1 VFERQR
7 DCRSTRGQLRTQR
20 APNVTVSFF
29 TAALSAWRAAH
40 VAVPELRADNVPLEG
55 VVKLSI
61 KAVPDAR
68 TAENLGAEREGT
80 GVVFGDKGLILTIGY
95 LILEAGSI
103 LVVAG
108 DGRVFPASVVGYDHA
123 TGFGVLR
130 AAIDYRPLEVGR
142 SAEVRELATV
152 LVAAHGAAGGAS
164 RACVVSRRTF
174 TGWWEYMIEGGIFT
188 APPRFEH
195 SGAAL
200 LDADGRLVGI
210 GSLWVSDA
218 LEIGAAFPGNMF
230 VPIDLLTPLLDDL
243 LATGHR
249 REPPRPWLGVYSE
262 EIQGHVVVTRVL
274 PQSPAE
280 QAGLARGD
288 VILGVGGR
296 AVGRQAEFYQR
307 LWASGDAGASVVL
320 HVLHKKSVRQ
330 LTVRSMDRMAFL
342 RPWRS

>member
-1 VFERQR
+1 M
-7 DCRSTRGQLRTQR
+7 
-20 APNVTVSFF
+20 TVSFF

-40 VAVPELRADNVPLEG
+40 IAVPELRADGVPLEG

-61 KAVPDAR
+61 KAVQDAR

-80 GVVFGDKGLILTIGY
+80 GVVFGEKGLILTIGY

-108 DGRVFPASVVGYDHA
+108 DGRVYPASVVGYDHA

-130 AAIDYRPLEVGR
+130 AGIDCRPLEVGS
-142 SAEVRELATV
+142 SADVRELATV
-152 LVAAHGAAGGAS
+152 LVAAHGAAGGGS
-164 RACVVSRRTF
+164 RACVVSRRRF
-174 TGWWEYMIEGGIFT
+174 TGWWEYMIEGAIFT

-200 LDADGRLVGI
+200 LDADGRLVGV

-230 VPIDLLTPLLDDL
+230 VPIDLLKPTLNDL
-243 LATGHR
+243 LATGRR
-249 REPPRPWLGVYSE
+249 REPARPWLGVYSE
-262 EIQGHVVVTRVL
+262 EVQGHVVVTRVL

-288 VILGVGGR
+288 IILGVGGQ
-296 AVGRQAEFYQR
+296 AVGRQSEFYQR
-307 LWASGDAGASVVL
+307 LWASGDAGTPVVL
-320 HVLHKKSVRQ
+320 HVLHRKSVRQ

-342 RPWRS
+342 RPWRI

>member
-1 VFERQR
+1 
-7 DCRSTRGQLRTQR
+7 
-20 APNVTVSFF
+20 VTVSFF

-40 VAVPELRADNVPLEG
+40 VAVPELRADGVPLEA

-61 KAVPDAR
+61 KAVQDAR

-80 GVVFGDKGLILTIGY
+80 GVVFGEKGLIVTIGY
-95 LILEAGSI
+95 LILEADSI

-108 DGRVFPASVVGYDHA
+108 DGRVYPASVVGYDHA

-130 AAIDYRPLEVGR
+130 AGIDCRPLEVGS
-142 SAEVRELATV
+142 SADVRELATV

-164 RACVVSRRTF
+164 RACVVSRRRF
-174 TGWWEYMIEGGIFT
+174 TGWWEYMIEGAIFT

-200 LDADGRLVGI
+200 LDADGRLVGV

-230 VPIDLLTPLLDDL
+230 VPIDLLKPTLNDL
-243 LATGHR
+243 LATGRR
-249 REPPRPWLGVYSE
+249 REPARPWLGVYSE
-262 EIQGHVVVTRVL
+262 EVQGHVVVTRVL

-288 VILGVGGR
+288 IILGVGGQ
-296 AVGRQAEFYQR
+296 AVGRQSEFYQR
-307 LWASGDAGASVVL
+307 LWASGDAGTPVVL
-320 HVLHKKSVRQ
+320 HVLHRKSVRQ

-342 RPWRS
+342 RPWRI

>member
-1 VFERQR
+1 
-7 DCRSTRGQLRTQR
+7 L
-20 APNVTVSFF
+20 VTVSFF

-40 VAVPELRADNVPLEG
+40 VAVPELRADNVPLDS

-68 TAENLGAEREGT
+68 TSDNLGAEREGS
-80 GVVFGDKGLILTIGY
+80 GVVFGEKGLILTIGY
-95 LILEAGSI
+95 LILEADSI

-108 DGRVFPASVVGYDHA
+108 DGRVYPASVIGYDHA

-130 AAIDYRPLEVGR
+130 AGIDCRPLEVGS
-142 SAEVRELATV
+142 SADVRELATV
-152 LVAAHGAAGGAS
+152 LVAAHGTAGGAS
-164 RACVVSRRTF
+164 RACVVSRRRF
-174 TGWWEYMIEGGIFT
+174 TGWWEYMIDGGIFT

-200 LDADGRLVGI
+200 LDADGKLVGV

-230 VPIDLLTPLLDDL
+230 VPIDLLKPLLEDL

-288 VILGVGGR
+288 VILGVGGQ
-296 AVGRQAEFYQR
+296 AVGRQSEFYQR
-307 LWASGDAGASVVL
+307 LWASGDAGTSVVL
-320 HVLHKKSVRQ
+320 HVLHKKTVRQ

-342 RPWRS
+342 RPWRM

>member
-1 VFERQR
+1 
-7 DCRSTRGQLRTQR
+7 
-20 APNVTVSFF
+20 VTVSFF

-40 VAVPELRADNVPLEG
+40 IAVPELRADGVPLEA

-61 KAVPDAR
+61 KAVQDAR
-68 TAENLGAEREGT
+68 TAESLGAEREGT
-80 GVVFGDKGLILTIGY
+80 GVVFGEKGLIVTIGY

-108 DGRVFPASVVGYDHA
+108 DGRVYPASVVGYDHA

-130 AAIDYRPLEVGR
+130 AGIDCRPLEVG
-142 SAEVRELATV
+142 SSTDVRELATV

-164 RACVVSRRTF
+164 RACVVSRRRF

-200 LDADGRLVGI
+200 LDGDGRLVGV

-230 VPIDLLTPLLDDL
+230 VPIDLLKPLLNDL
-243 LATGHR
+243 LANGRR
-249 REPPRPWLGVYSE
+249 REPARPWLGVYSE
-262 EIQGHVVVTRVL
+262 EVQGHVVVTRVL

-288 VILGVGGR
+288 IILGVGGQ
-296 AVGRQAEFYQR
+296 AVGRQSEFYQR
-307 LWASGDAGASVVL
+307 LWSSGDAGTPVVL
-320 HVLHKKSVRQ
+320 HVLHKKAVRQ

>member
-1 VFERQR
+1 
-7 DCRSTRGQLRTQR
+7 
-20 APNVTVSFF
+20 VTISFF
-29 TAALSAWRAAH
+29 SAALSAWRAAH
-40 VAVPELRADNVPLEG
+40 VAVPELRADGVPLEA

-61 KAVPDAR
+61 KAVQDAR
-68 TAENLGAEREGT
+68 TAESLGAEREGT
-80 GVVFGDKGLILTIGY
+80 GIVFGEKGLIVTIGY

-108 DGRVFPASVVGYDHA
+108 DGRVYPASVVGYDHA

-130 AAIDYRPLEVGR
+130 AGIDCRPLEVGS
-142 SAEVRELATV
+142 SADVRELATV

-164 RACVVSRRTF
+164 RACVVSRRRF

-200 LDADGRLVGI
+200 LDADGRLVGV

-230 VPIDLLTPLLDDL
+230 VPIDLLKPLLNDL
-243 LATGHR
+243 LANGHR
-249 REPPRPWLGVYSE
+249 REPARPWLGVYSE
-262 EIQGHVVVTRVL
+262 EVQGHVVVTRVL

-288 VILGVGGR
+288 IILGVGGQ
-296 AVGRQAEFYQR
+296 AVGRQSEFYRQ
-307 LWASGDAGASVVL
+307 LWSSGDAGAPVVL

-342 RPWRS
+342 RPWRI

>member
-1 VFERQR
+1 
-7 DCRSTRGQLRTQR
+7 
-20 APNVTVSFF
+20 VTVSFF
-29 TAALSAWRAAH
+29 TAALSAWRASH
-40 VAVPELRADNVPLEG
+40 IAVPELRADGVPLEG

-61 KAVPDAR
+61 KAVQDAR

-80 GVVFGDKGLILTIGY
+80 GVVFGEKGLILTIGY
-95 LILEAGSI
+95 LMLEAGSI

-108 DGRVFPASVVGYDHA
+108 DGRVYPASVVGYDHA

-130 AAIDYRPLEVGR
+130 AGIDCRPLEVGN
-142 SAEVRELATV
+142 SAGVRELATV

-164 RACVVSRRTF
+164 RACVVSRRRF

-200 LDADGRLVGI
+200 LDADGRLVGV

-230 VPIDLLTPLLDDL
+230 VPIDLLKPLLNDL
-243 LATGHR
+243 LATGRR
-249 REPPRPWLGVYSE
+249 REPARPWLGVYSE
-262 EIQGHVVVTRVL
+262 EVQGHVVVTRVL

-288 VILGVGGR
+288 IILGVGGQ
-296 AVGRQAEFYQR
+296 AVGHQSEFYQR
-307 LWASGDAGASVVL
+307 LWASGDAGAPVVL
-320 HVLHKKSVRQ
+320 HVLHKKTVRQ

-342 RPWRS
+342 RPWRI

>member
-1 VFERQR
+1 M
-7 DCRSTRGQLRTQR
+7 
-20 APNVTVSFF
+20 TVSFF

-40 VAVPELRADNVPLEG
+40 IAVPELRADNVPLEG

-68 TAENLGAEREGT
+68 TTENLGAEREGT
-80 GVVFGDKGLILTIGY
+80 GVVFGEKGLILTIGY

-130 AAIDYRPLEVGR
+130 AAIDCRPLEMGS

-152 LVAAHGAAGGAS
+152 LVAAHGGAGGAS
-164 RACVVSRRTF
+164 RACVVSRRRF

-200 LDADGRLVGI
+200 LDADGRLVGV

-230 VPIDLLTPLLDDL
+230 VPIDLLKPFLHDL
-243 LATGHR
+243 LATGQR

-274 PQSPAE
+274 PQSPAD

-288 VILGVGGR
+288 VILGVGGQ
-296 AVGRQAEFYQR
+296 AVGRQSEFYQR
-307 LWASGDAGASVVL
+307 LWASGDAGAPVVL
-320 HVLHKKSVRQ
+320 HVLHKKTVRQ

-342 RPWRS
+342 RPWRI

>member
-1 VFERQR
+1 
-7 DCRSTRGQLRTQR
+7 
-20 APNVTVSFF
+20 VTVSFF

-40 VAVPELRADNVPLEG
+40 IAVPELRADNVPLEG

-80 GVVFGDKGLILTIGY
+80 GVVFGEKGLILTIGY

-108 DGRVFPASVVGYDHA
+108 DGRVFPASVIGYDHA

-130 AAIDYRPLEVGR
+130 AAIDCRPLEVGS
-142 SAEVRELATV
+142 SADVRELATV

-164 RACVVSRRTF
+164 RACVVARRRF
-174 TGWWEYMIEGGIFT
+174 TGWWEYMIDGGIFT

-200 LDADGRLVGI
+200 LDADGKLVGV

-230 VPIDLLTPLLDDL
+230 VPIDLLKPLLDDL
-243 LATGHR
+243 LATGCRH
-249 REPPRPWLGVYSE
+249 EPPRPWLGVYSE

-288 VILGVGGR
+288 VILGVGGQ
-296 AVGRQAEFYQR
+296 AVGRQSEFYQR

-342 RPWRS
+342 RPWRM

>member
-1 VFERQR
+1 M
-7 DCRSTRGQLRTQR
+7 
-20 APNVTVSFF
+20 TVSFF

-40 VAVPELRADNVPLEG
+40 VAVPELRADGVPLEG

-61 KAVPDAR
+61 KAVQDAR
-68 TAENLGAEREGT
+68 TAESLGAEREGT
-80 GVVFGDKGLILTIGY
+80 GVVFGEKGLIVTIGY

-108 DGRVFPASVVGYDHA
+108 DGRVYPATVVGYDHA

-130 AAIDYRPLEVGR
+130 AGIDCRPLEVGS

-164 RACVVSRRTF
+164 RACVVSRRRF

-200 LDADGRLVGI
+200 LDADGRLVGV

-230 VPIDLLTPLLDDL
+230 VPIDLLKPLLNDL
-243 LATGHR
+243 LATGRR
-249 REPPRPWLGVYSE
+249 REPARPWLGVYSE
-262 EIQGHVVVTRVL
+262 EVQGHVVVTRVL

-288 VILGVGGR
+288 IILGVGGQ
-296 AVGRQAEFYQR
+296 AVGRQSEFYQR
-307 LWASGDAGASVVL
+307 LWASGDAGTPVVL

-342 RPWRS
+342 RPWRI

>member
-1 VFERQR
+1 M
-7 DCRSTRGQLRTQR
+7 
-20 APNVTVSFF
+20 TVSFF
-29 TAALSAWRAAH
+29 TAALSAWRASH
-40 VAVPELRADNVPLEG
+40 IAVPELRADGVPLEG

-61 KAVPDAR
+61 KAVQDAR

-80 GVVFGDKGLILTIGY
+80 GVVFGEKGLILTIGY
-95 LILEAGSI
+95 LMLEAGSI

-108 DGRVFPASVVGYDHA
+108 DGRVYPASVIGYDHA

-130 AAIDYRPLEVGR
+130 AGIDCRPLEVGS
-142 SAEVRELATV
+142 SADVRELATV

-164 RACVVSRRTF
+164 RACVVSRRRF

-200 LDADGRLVGI
+200 LDADGRLVGV

-230 VPIDLLTPLLDDL
+230 VPIDLLKPLLSDL
-243 LATGHR
+243 LATGRR

-262 EIQGHVVVTRVL
+262 EVQGHVVVTRVL
-274 PQSPAE
+274 SQSPAE

-288 VILGVGGR
+288 IILGVGGQ
-296 AVGRQAEFYQR
+296 AVGHQSEFYQR

-320 HVLHKKSVRQ
+320 HVLHMKTVRQ

-342 RPWRS
+342 RPWRI